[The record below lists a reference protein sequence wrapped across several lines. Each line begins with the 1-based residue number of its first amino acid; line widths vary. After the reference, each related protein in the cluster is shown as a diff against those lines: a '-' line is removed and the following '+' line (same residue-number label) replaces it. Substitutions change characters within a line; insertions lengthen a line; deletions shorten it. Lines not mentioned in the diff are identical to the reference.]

1 MTNFE
6 ISLEHASTKTS
17 PTWTLYCFF
26 NGLFTRRVQMMR
38 KALLEVLGCN
48 YIIPE
53 ETIYLQLKVSF
64 SFIYKK
70 LNI

>member
-1 MTNFE
+1 
-6 ISLEHASTKTS
+6 
-17 PTWTLYCFF
+17 
-26 NGLFTRRVQMMR
+26 MMR